1 MESVVFQP
9 PTLENDEEAE
19 AYAHHNSE
27 EGDLPVHPPECQRTH
42 ASGEHRTGSPE
53 GQRMPDGPNAGLCGS
68 HVPAEISVKRPER
81 PLEQFHCYPSRLL
94 PSPGGPG
101 TAER

>member
-1 MESVVFQP
+1 
-9 PTLENDEEAE
+9 
-19 AYAHHNSE
+19 
-27 EGDLPVHPPECQRTH
+27 
-42 ASGEHRTGSPE
+42 
-53 GQRMPDGPNAGLCGS
+53 MPDGPNAGLCGS